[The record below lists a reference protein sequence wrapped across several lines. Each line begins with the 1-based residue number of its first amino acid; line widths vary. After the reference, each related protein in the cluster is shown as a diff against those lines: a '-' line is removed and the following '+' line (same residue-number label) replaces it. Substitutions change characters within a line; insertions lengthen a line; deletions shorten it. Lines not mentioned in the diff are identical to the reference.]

1 LEESQVHRHDL
12 DWWRGVIAVTFI
24 FLLFVFQPVEWPQEH
39 GSGDMNDMPGMQ
51 MHNHDA
57 TAAAE
62 EYPEQI
68 ATRLAYKRESE
79 FNHHL
84 AGFLVLLAG
93 VFILTQDRLAG
104 RWPGVRFVWPSCFL
118 LAGLFLLV
126 FSDTEIW
133 PFGPQTPWF
142 AITHNA
148 EDLQHKTFSVI
159 LLVLG
164 YIELQRVRG
173 RFKSP
178 WLAWIFPVLG
188 VVGAILL
195 LFHQHHGG
203 MHGPDHMAVMEHIQ
217 NQHRAF
223 AATGSGIAV
232 SKGLS
237 DTNLPSRRF
246 FGKLWPLLMIVLGIL
261 LMFYTE

>member
-1 LEESQVHRHDL
+1 M
-12 DWWRGVIAVTFI
+12 WRGVIAVTFV

-39 GSGDMNDMPGMQ
+39 GSGDTNDMPGMQ
-51 MHNHDA
+51 MHDHGA

-62 EYPEQI
+62 ESPEQI
-68 ATRLAYKRESE
+68 ATLLAWKRESE

-93 VFILTQDRLAG
+93 VFILAQGRLAA

-118 LAGLFLLV
+118 LAGLFLLL
-126 FSDTEIW
+126 FSDTEMW
-133 PFGPQTPWF
+133 PVGPQTPWF
-142 AITHNA
+142 AITHSA
-148 EDLQHKTFSVI
+148 EDLQHKTFSLI

-164 YIELQRVRG
+164 YVELQRVRG

-188 VVGAILL
+188 VGGAILL
-195 LFHQHHGG
+195 LFHEHRAG
-203 MHGPDHMAVMEHIQ
+203 MHGANHMAVMEHIQ
-217 NQHRAF
+217 NEHKAF
-223 AATGSGIAV
+223 AATGVGIAV
-232 SKGLS
+232 SKALS
-237 DTNLPSRRF
+237 DMNLRF
-246 FGKLWPLLMIVLGIL
+246 RQFFSKLYPLMMIVLGIL